1 MNEAKKF
8 FWLKLDK
15 DFFKRHDIRIIEGMD
30 NGKDYVLF
38 YMKLLLESVSH
49 EGTLRFSNT
58 VPYNEKML
66 ATITNTNID
75 VVKQAVKIF
84 TELNMMEFLDDGTI
98 FMKETQKMLG
108 SESKWAEYKR
118 KDKKEIGNF
127 PTQSKKSPIEIEKEK
142 ELELEKDI
150 ELDKEIKDF
159 DQFWKAY
166 PKKEGKGQAEKAWSK
181 ASKSKDFPKLDFIL
195 SAIERYKQTDTVQ
208 KGFIKNASTWINGK
222 CWLDEFTT
230 QPNCWK
236 DEVIDAKLED

>member
-84 TELNMMEFLDDGTI
+84 TELNMMEVLDDGTI

-127 PTQSKKSPIEIEKEK
+127 PTQSKI
-142 ELELEKDI
+142 
-150 ELDKEIKDF
+150 
-159 DQFWKAY
+159 
-166 PKKEGKGQAEKAWSK
+166 GQS
-181 ASKSKDFPKLDFIL
+181 L
-195 SAIERYKQTDTVQ
+195 
-208 KGFIKNASTWINGK
+208 
-222 CWLDEFTT
+222 
-230 QPNCWK
+230 
-236 DEVIDAKLED
+236 